1 MTAVS
6 PPSAVSSPDADYRLL
21 ERLPIAVSVVR
32 GERMLHV
39 NPAMAAL
46 LGLSAAELMAL
57 SVTEAI
63 ARFLPEERDW
73 VEPLYESYS
82 RGGPRPE
89 QRWLRLRRTDGQKRT
104 LSVLHAPGQTPEDT
118 LVVMLDAEGEG
129 TVRRLTEALAAAAT
143 EMLRCRSEQAVLEK
157 AVDAVHRQGFYVS
170 VMLREGDIF
179 RHGPLRQEAVAVAA
193 AERLYGMPMG
203 DVRIPCEAVPHFGEL
218 LERRKAAFHPDM
230 LATASRVHPPEVM
243 EHLRQI
249 YPPESQ
255 GLEAPIF
262 VDGEPFGILAVQGT
276 TLTPAGAGTL
286 ELFAQL
292 LGSALE
298 NVRHHHRMAVRLEE
312 VSRLQ
317 EELVARERL
326 TVLGEAA
333 GVVAHEVRNP
343 LGAILNA
350 VAVLRREAHLGPT
363 GQAAVGMLEEEVIR
377 LEDIVKDL
385 LDVVRPLEVRPR
397 PVHLGE
403 LVRRALGQMHG
414 APDAPTLR
422 FVVDEAP
429 DLPTLEGDETLLQ
442 LAVTHLVRNAVQAS
456 PTGGRVRVAV
466 ASTDGGVRLVVEDE
480 GPGIPDV
487 DPRRI
492 FEPFFLTRTNGRG
505 LGLAIVRRVVLAHG
519 GTVRAAARPGGGSR
533 FEVQLPLEPAH
544 GPASLTREW

>member
-1 MTAVS
+1 MPAVS
-6 PPSAVSSPDADYRLL
+6 PPSVASSPAADYRLL
-21 ERLPIAVSVVR
+21 EGLPIAISVVR
-32 GERMLHV
+32 GERLLLA
-39 NPAMAAL
+39 NAAMAAL
-46 LGLSAAELMAL
+46 FGVSAAELMAL
-57 SVTEAI
+57 PVTKVI
-63 ARFLPEERDW
+63 ARFVPEERGW
-73 VEPLYESYS
+73 VEPIYETYS

-89 QRWLRLRRTDGQKRT
+89 QPLWVRVRRADGQQRT
-104 LSVLHAPGQTPEDT
+104 LSVLHAPGQSPEDT
-118 LVVMLDAEGEG
+118 IVVMLDAEGEG
-129 TVRRLTEALAAAAT
+129 TVRRLTEALAAAAA
-143 EMLRCRSEQAVLEK
+143 EMMRCRSEQSVLEK
-157 AVDAVHRQGFYVS
+157 AVDAVRRQGFYVS
-170 VMLREGDIF
+170 VMLLEGDIF

-193 AERLYGMPMG
+193 AERLYGMPIG
-203 DVRIPCEAVPHFGEL
+203 DVRIPCDALPHFREL

-230 LATASRVHPPEVM
+230 FATVSRIHPPAVM

-249 YPPESQ
+249 YPPETQ
-255 GLEAPIF
+255 GLDAPIL
-262 VDGEPFGILAVQGT
+262 VDGAPFGILSVQGT
-276 TLTPAGAGTL
+276 TLTPSSAGTL

-298 NVRHHHRMAVRLEE
+298 NVRHHQIMAVRLEE

-397 PVHLGE
+397 PVQLGE
-403 LVRRALGQMHG
+403 LVRRALGQLHG
-414 APDAPTLR
+414 PPDAPTLR
-422 FVVDEAP
+422 FVVDEEP
-429 DLPTLEGDETLLQ
+429 ETPSLEGDETLLQ

-456 PTGGRVRVAV
+456 PTGGRVRMAV
-466 ASTDGGVRLVVEDE
+466 TPSEAGVSLVVEDE

-492 FEPFFLTRTNGRG
+492 FEPFFLTRANGRG

-519 GTVRAAARPGGGSR
+519 GTVRAIARPGGGSR
-533 FEVQLPLEPAH
+533 FEVHLPLGA
-544 GPASLTREW
+544 AS